1 MWKVNAGLIDTVPG
15 LVYTMLNQ
23 HLLPIVMSKSPAL
36 DGNSLGLDPSEGP
49 LVMTLLSITW
59 DSASDDAAV
68 MSAAKALMEQ
78 IEAAAKASGVYH
90 AFKYLNYA
98 YAGQNVFDGYGRV
111 NKARLRSAS
120 KAYDPMGVFQT
131 AVPGGFKLFS

>member
-1 MWKVNAGLIDTVPG
+1 MWKVNASLIDTVPG
-15 LVYTMLNQ
+15 LVYNMLNQ
-23 HLLPIVMSKSPAL
+23 HLLPIVMGKSPAL
-36 DGNSLGLDPSEGP
+36 DGNSMGLEPSEGP

-68 MSAAKALMEQ
+68 MSDAKALMEQ
-78 IEAAAKASGVYH
+78 IEAAARASGVYH

-98 YAGQNVFDGYGRV
+98 YARQDVFDGYGRV
-111 NKARLRSAS
+111 NKARLRSVS
-120 KAYDPMGVFQT
+120 KAYDPTGVFQT